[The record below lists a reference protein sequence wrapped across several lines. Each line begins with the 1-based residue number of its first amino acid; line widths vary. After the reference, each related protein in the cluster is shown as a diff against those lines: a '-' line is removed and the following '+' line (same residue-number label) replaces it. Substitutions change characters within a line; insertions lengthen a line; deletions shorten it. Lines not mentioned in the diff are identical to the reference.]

1 MSAVC
6 FNNGIYVGQNNTL
19 VYVYVHVMCDL
30 AAGIVETFGMSR
42 QLCLI
47 AQAWAGFEV
56 KQRSYA
62 KAQELFAQALER
74 DKASGDTE
82 RQVSLLK
89 AWGDAKV
96 LDGAL
101 EEAAGLYEQALSLQP
116 DSLYTI
122 MVSH

>member
-1 MSAVC
+1 
-6 FNNGIYVGQNNTL
+6 
-19 VYVYVHVMCDL
+19 MCDSVCRHHCVEDWSHHL
-30 AAGIVETFGMSR
+30 RLIV
-42 QLCLI
+42 
-47 AQAWAGFEV
+47 QAWAGFEV
-56 KQRSYA
+56 KQKSYP
-62 KAQELFAQALER
+62 KAQELFAQAMER
-74 DKASGDTE
+74 DKASGDID

-101 EEAAGLYEQALSLQP
+101 EEAARMYDQALSLQP

>member
-1 MSAVC
+1 MS
-6 FNNGIYVGQNNTL
+6 
-19 VYVYVHVMCDL
+19 H
-30 AAGIVETFGMSR
+30 
-42 QLCLI
+42 QLCLV

-56 KQRSYA
+56 KQKSYA
-62 KAQELFAQALER
+62 KAQELFAQAMER
-74 DKASGDTE
+74 DKASGEIE

-116 DSLYTI
+116 DSLYTL